1 MMKRDNDKVCWVG
14 IYNIGDD
21 SFTVW
26 QALLRDKSGGRALLW
41 FTEKEVEAIEKAAE
55 ARVFFKWNPPDS
67 DLTSGSRAD
76 WARM

>member
-1 MMKRDNDKVCWVG
+1 MQRMPDDKVIWVG
-14 IYNIGDD
+14 VYHIDDD

-26 QALLRDKSGGRALLW
+26 RGLERDKSGKAIVR
-41 FTEKEVEAIEKAAE
+41 FTDKESTAIENASE
-55 ARVFFKWNPPDS
+55 GRCFFKWNPPDS